1 MFSWHSDKIESRPSG
16 SHGNGNFALRPIS
29 KGELIM
35 AFGGYV
41 MTRTEERALPSEIND
56 NGIFITPDLVIGIK
70 KISEVEPATYVNHS
84 CDPNAGIKG
93 QILLVAMRDI
103 NLGEEITFDYAMA
116 LHRSPGNPPYRFKC
130 ECHSVL
136 CRGYVTDEDWMKP
149 ELQGRYAG
157 YFQYYLE
164 DLIRKADTT
173 Q

>member
-1 MFSWHSDKIESRPSG
+1 MFSWTNPKLALKESQA
-16 SHGNGNFALRPIS
+16 HGKGNFAAEPIK

-41 MTRTEERALPSEIND
+41 MTREEERALPPEIND

-70 KISEVEPATYVNHS
+70 KISEAEPATFVNHS

-93 QILLVAMRDI
+93 QIFLIAMRDI
-103 NLGEEITFDYAMA
+103 SAVEEITFDYAMA
-116 LHRSPGNPPYRFKC
+116 LHRSPGDPPYSF
-130 ECHSVL
+130 ECSCGTPV
-136 CRGYVTDEDWMKP
+136 CRTHVTDEDWKPP
-149 ELQGRYAG
+149 ELRKKYSC

-164 DLIRKADTT
+164 ELMRKGDT